1 LFDARNLVEAI
12 QMTAENL
19 EDDQREVIQTL
30 TRLAMEKIDD
40 VAGGAVLD
48 PPATEKE
55 MAQARA
61 YIEKSGGYLR
71 QRGGQEQAKP
81 IATAT

>member
-1 LFDARNLVEAI
+1 LFDVRNLVEAI
-12 QMTAENL
+12 QMAAENL
-19 EDDQREVIQTL
+19 EDDQREVIQT
-30 TRLAMEKIDD
+30 
-40 VAGGAVLD
+40 AGGAVLD